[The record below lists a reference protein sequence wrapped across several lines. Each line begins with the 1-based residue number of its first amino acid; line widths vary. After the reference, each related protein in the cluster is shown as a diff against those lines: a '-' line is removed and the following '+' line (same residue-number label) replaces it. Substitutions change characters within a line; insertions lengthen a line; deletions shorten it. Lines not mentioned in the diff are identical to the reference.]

1 MSQSRTEMLILMLMG
16 IVILLM
22 VAIGG
27 LFFRMMELQRAVL
40 ATLQPFQAVEAP
52 EGLAVGS
59 PAPGFTLPDTE
70 GQEVSL
76 ADFAGQR
83 LLLVFASPHCPAC
96 REMYPHLK
104 AFSAENPEIQVV
116 MISNGTAEE
125 NRRLVEEQGF
135 GFPVLLWED
144 AVAGAYRVPGT
155 PFFYVVDGEGVIVG
169 EGFAGTREQLE
180 ELVKTGGE

>member
-1 MSQSRTEMLILMLMG
+1 MSQSRTEALILMLLG

-40 ATLQPFQAVEAP
+40 AALQPFQAVEAP

-96 REMYPHLK
+96 REMYPRLK
-104 AFSAENPEIQVV
+104 AFSENRPDIRVV
-116 MISNGTAEE
+116 MVSQGTAEE
-125 NRRLVEEQGF
+125 NRQLVEEQGF
-135 GFPVLLWED
+135 GFPVL
-144 AVAGAYRVPGT
+144 
-155 PFFYVVDGEGVIVG
+155 
-169 EGFAGTREQLE
+169 
-180 ELVKTGGE
+180 